1 MIEKSWLK
9 KKTPHQQNFSFQ
21 KYGNPNGVGGGGGD
35 YTLQTS
41 QWMNWAADR

>member
-9 KKTPHQQNFSFQ
+9 KNPHQQNFSFQ
-21 KYGNPNGVGGGGGD
+21 KYGNPNGVGGGGD